1 MVNIIVLIVAVLM
14 GLAGSVNA
22 AGFRLADQDAK
33 ATGMAN
39 AFNSV
44 ADNASAVWYNPAAIT
59 DLEGNNVSL
68 GTIVVMPTMEHKNE
82 VGSTATDK
90 IKETTHIPPHLYAT
104 FKKSDRLSFGIGVN
118 APFGLSTEWDAATTT
133 GANTRFTATKS
144 EVQAVNYNLNA
155 AVKVSEKLAFAVGAD
170 YVMVD
175 ATLNRKHPTEAL
187 GEITLEGDG
196 KGMGYNAAVMYKY
209 SDKLKFGV
217 TYRSK
222 IKTELDGDMV
232 ATGVYTGEAKT
243 QLTLPDMLQIGVS
256 HQCTPKWLFAV
267 EADYTNWSTYR
278 NIIIKSPAGTTL
290 STDIKN
296 WNSVWAF
303 RLGTE
308 YKHSDT
314 LKFRAGSFYDMNPV
328 PEKHFETRVPDTDRL
343 AFAVGAGWTKGSLT
357 VDVAYMYLMFLERSV
372 SGSFGGDNTSSSATD
387 QKMNGKYNSKAHLPG
402 ITVGYK
408 F

>member
-39 AFNSV
+39 AFTSV

-68 GTIVVMPTMEHKNE
+68 GTILVMPTMEHKNTS
-82 VGSTATDK
+82 GTTDK
-90 IKETTHIPPHLYAT
+90 IEEKTHIPPHFYTT

-118 APFGLSTEWDAATTT
+118 APFGLSTEWDKAT
-133 GANTRFTATKS
+133 ANTRFVATKS

-155 AVKVSEKLAFAVGAD
+155 AAKMSEKLSFAIGAS
-170 YVMVD
+170 YVAVE
-175 ATLNRKHPTEAL
+175 ATLNKMANSFAPTVPAN
-187 GEITLEGDG
+187 LEGDG
-196 KGMGYNAAVMYKY
+196 SGMGYNAAVMYKY
-209 SDKLKFGV
+209 NDKMKFGV
-217 TYRSK
+217 NYRSK
-222 IKTELDGDMV
+222 VKATLKGDLTTTAV
-232 ATGVYTGEAKT
+232 TPVKAD
-243 QLTLPDMLQIGVS
+243 LTLPDMLQVGVS

-267 EADYTNWSTYR
+267 EADYTNWTTYR
-278 NIIIKSPAGTTL
+278 NIIIKKQSDGSVV

-296 WNSVWAF
+296 WKSTWAF
-303 RLGTE
+303 RLGSE
-308 YKHSDT
+308 YKYSDT

-328 PEKHFETRVPDTDRL
+328 KEERFETRVPDTDRV
-343 AFAVGAGWTKGSLT
+343 AFSVGAGWTRGNLT
-357 VDVAYMYLMFLERSV
+357 VDVAYMYLMFIERKID
-372 SGSFGGDNTSSSATD
+372 GSLQDSATTGGTTVLD
-387 QKMNGKYNSKAHLPG
+387 GKYNSKAHLPG